1 MLCENPSVEEAAR
14 PVGNGAL
21 PGDGVTRPRRR
32 TSIVGVIGE
41 LLVTAG
47 VIVLLYVVWQLWL
60 GDAIYGAEAK
70 AESEAL
76 SQQWAQEYEPPASA
90 SGEEPPAPIPADP
103 VALPQP
109 ADTQDF
115 AIMRVPRFGS
125 DFAYTVA
132 GGVSRSGTLD
142 KNKIGYYLGTAMPGQ
157 PGNFAVAA
165 HRFGGYGAPFIDIAQ
180 LRVDDAIVV
189 ETADGWFTYRFR
201 TLEYVTP
208 DEVEV
213 LLPVPQAPDVPAGT
227 AYITMTSCSPMYST
241 AERVVAYGVF
251 ESFTPRTA
259 GEPESLQ
266 AVV

>member
-1 MLCENPSVEEAAR
+1 L
-14 PVGNGAL
+14 
-21 PGDGVTRPRRR
+21 
-32 TSIVGVIGE
+32 
-41 LLVTAG
+41 
-47 VIVLLYVVWQLWL
+47 
-60 GDAIYGAEAK
+60 
-70 AESEAL
+70 
-76 SQQWAQEYEPPASA
+76 A